1 MLYKKNVK
9 ADILKILP
17 HMLAILLQCW
27 KYRRRDN
34 FCLLPRILVINK
46 QSKKKKKN
54 KKRIDPEVNKIVSC
68 RKKWKKCFMCY
79 TKLTGRHVMLNR
91 GSI

>member
-1 MLYKKNVK
+1 MFFHFKQIPFEGVIHMLYKKNVK

-46 QSKKKKKN
+46 QSKKKIKEKIKK
-54 KKRIDPEVNKIVSC
+54 E
-68 RKKWKKCFMCY
+68 
-79 TKLTGRHVMLNR
+79 
-91 GSI
+91 